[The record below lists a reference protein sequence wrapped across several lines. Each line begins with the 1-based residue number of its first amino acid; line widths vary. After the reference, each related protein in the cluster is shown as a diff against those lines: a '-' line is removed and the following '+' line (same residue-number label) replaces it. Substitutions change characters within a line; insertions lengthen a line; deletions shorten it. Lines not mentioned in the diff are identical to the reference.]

1 MVGDDLLGMMCT
13 LLSSYRGKGVVG
25 GSRNGLLT
33 ASGDGRK
40 YFASNLGQSRMVN
53 NKGGWFEGGRRV
65 RIRGIC
71 SGKDGINYY

>member
-13 LLSSYRGKGVVG
+13 LLSSYRGKGVVE

-53 NKGGWFEGGRRV
+53 NKG
-65 RIRGIC
+65 
-71 SGKDGINYY
+71 